1 MVREYSTVIGSGTI
15 PHLQTSP
22 PYNLTAGSF
31 PIPDQRS
38 ALRVR
43 SGDGSVILN
52 PEDFSVAIGLR
63 QQAVVL
69 TGSSAKLPSSSLENR
84 RALVI
89 HNNGVGTLYIGTSN
103 VTTLN
108 GFPILSGEKIAIDIQ
123 GNPNVEIWGISAS
136 SSDVRILELA

>member
-52 PEDFSVAIGLR
+52 PEDFSVFERYKI
-63 QQAVVL
+63 
-69 TGSSAKLPSSSLENR
+69 E
-84 RALVI
+84 
-89 HNNGVGTLYIGTSN
+89 TL
-103 VTTLN
+103 
-108 GFPILSGEKIAIDIQ
+108 
-123 GNPNVEIWGISAS
+123 
-136 SSDVRILELA
+136 